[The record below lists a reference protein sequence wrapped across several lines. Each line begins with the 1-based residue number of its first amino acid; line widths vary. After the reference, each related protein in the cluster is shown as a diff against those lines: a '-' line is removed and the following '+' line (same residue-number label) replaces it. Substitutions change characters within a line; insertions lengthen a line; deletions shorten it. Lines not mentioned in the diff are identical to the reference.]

1 MGRDAAT
8 GEAAEPMVAPGG
20 PQRRPSYGR
29 VLLKLSG
36 DAFAPP
42 GRDFGISEE
51 AVELLARQLAE
62 VLALDV
68 QPAVVVGGG
77 NIFRGRDAPSMDR
90 ARADYVGMLGTVM
103 NALVLQDAL
112 ERIAV

>member
-8 GEAAEPMVAPGG
+8 GEAADPAVGVAPVASGRA
-20 PQRRPSYGR
+20 QRPSYRR

-51 AVELLARQLAE
+51 SVELLAGQLAE
-62 VLALDV
+62 VL
-68 QPAVVVGGG
+68 
-77 NIFRGRDAPSMDR
+77 S
-90 ARADYVGMLGTVM
+90 
-103 NALVLQDAL
+103 
-112 ERIAV
+112 